1 MEQFDI
7 KQQLGAVA
15 GHVASAG
22 EGARFT
28 IVSTGLDITVEV
40 KVGAGR
46 IVINCGDGY
55 SLAPLEA
62 IAAISRGEESHAAQL
77 HGGDLAICAWHMAKA
92 NLVLLELGVEA
103 IYVELYQSR
112 STALTLEMLEGK
124 RQLVAEFANSNAK
137 LVFPAE
143 EYNSYGEY
151 FALISHLYCK
161 VQDYC

>member
-1 MEQFDI
+1 MENFDI
-7 KQQLGAVA
+7 KKQLAAVA
-15 GHVASAG
+15 THVANAG
-22 EGARFT
+22 EGAKFT

-55 SLAPLEA
+55 SLEPLEA
-62 IAAISRGEESHAAQL
+62 VAAISRGEESYAAKL
-77 HGGDLAICAWHMAKA
+77 HGGDLAICAWHMAKP

-112 STALTLEMLEGK
+112 STSLTLATLEGK
-124 RQLVAEFANSNAK
+124 RQLVAEFANSEAR
-137 LVFPAE
+137 LTFPAA
-143 EYNSYGEY
+143 EYDSYEEY

>member
-7 KQQLGAVA
+7 KQQLASVA
-15 GHVASAG
+15 AHVANAG
-22 EGARFT
+22 EGAQFT
-28 IVSTGLDITVEV
+28 IVRTDLDITVEV
-40 KVGAGR
+40 KIGAGR
-46 IVINCGDGY
+46 IVINCGEGY

-62 IAAISRGEESHAAQL
+62 VAAISRGEEKYAASL
-77 HGGDLAICAWHMAKA
+77 NGGDLAICAWHMAKA
-92 NLVLLELGVEA
+92 NLVLLELSSAA

-112 STALTLEMLEGK
+112 STALTVEMFEGK
-124 RQLVAEFANSNAK
+124 YQLVAEFANSNAK

-143 EYNSYGEY
+143 EYDSYGEY

>member
-62 IAAISRGEESHAAQL
+62 IAAISRGE
-77 HGGDLAICAWHMAKA
+77 
-92 NLVLLELGVEA
+92 
-103 IYVELYQSR
+103 
-112 STALTLEMLEGK
+112 
-124 RQLVAEFANSNAK
+124 
-137 LVFPAE
+137 
-143 EYNSYGEY
+143 
-151 FALISHLYCK
+151 
-161 VQDYC
+161 

>member
-1 MEQFDI
+1 
-7 KQQLGAVA
+7 
-15 GHVASAG
+15 
-22 EGARFT
+22 
-28 IVSTGLDITVEV
+28 
-40 KVGAGR
+40 
-46 IVINCGDGY
+46 
-55 SLAPLEA
+55 
-62 IAAISRGEESHAAQL
+62 
-77 HGGDLAICAWHMAKA
+77 MAKA

>member
-7 KQQLGAVA
+7 KQQLAAVA
-15 GHVASAG
+15 VHVANAG
-22 EGARFT
+22 DGAQFT
-28 IVSTGLDITVEV
+28 IVSTGLGITVEV

-62 IAAISRGEESHAAQL
+62 VAAISRGDESGAAL
-77 HGGDLAICAWHMAKA
+77 IPDGDLAMCAWHMAKA
-92 NLVLLELGVEA
+92 NLVLLELSSAA

-112 STALTLEMLEGK
+112 STALTIEMFEGK
-124 RQLVAEFANSNAK
+124 RQLVAEFANTNAK
-137 LVFPAE
+137 LVFPAT
-143 EYNSYGEY
+143 EYDSYGEY
-151 FALISHLYCK
+151 YALISHLYCK